1 MKASAV
7 AYLLTCLVGTA
18 LAVPA
23 GDQAWGP
30 DKREITEPS
39 HSLNARR
46 TEDIASV
53 SNANAATNGAAD
65 QATVEVRD
73 PKKKKKKKK
82 GKKGAKKANAA
93 QAAGA
98 KAAKRELSGE
108 DEGSLQARDPKKK
121 GKKGAKKAKKANA
134 A

>member
-65 QATVEVRD
+65 QATVETRD
-73 PKKKKKKKK
+73 PKKKKKK

-121 GKKGAKKAKKANA
+121 KGKKAAKKANKANA